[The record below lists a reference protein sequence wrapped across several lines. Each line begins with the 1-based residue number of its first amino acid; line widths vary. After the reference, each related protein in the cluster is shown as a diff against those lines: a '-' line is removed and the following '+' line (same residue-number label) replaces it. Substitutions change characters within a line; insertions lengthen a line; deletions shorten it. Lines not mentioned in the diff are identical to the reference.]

1 MVRPAGFHSNPVAAR
16 SNNFMQSPDLTRDE
30 EQAAAEREFDGLVAA
45 LEDSGIRVIVVND
58 TLDPETPD
66 AIFPNNWISTHADG
80 TVVTYPMQ
88 VENRRPERRQDIVD
102 TLAAEHGFRVTDV
115 IDLSGHEAKEQY
127 LEGTGSLVL
136 DRRNAIAYACLSPRT
151 SLEVLADFAQ
161 RLDYE
166 VVAFE
171 AADGDG
177 VAIYHTNVMM
187 NVGEDFA
194 VVCLESIAQPEQRS
208 AVRHS
213 LESTG
218 HEIIE
223 ITLAQMQS
231 MAGNML
237 EVRSADGGRRLAMSA
252 QARDSLTDEQLKKL
266 EARTTIVSAP
276 IERIESSAGG
286 SVRCVLA
293 EVHLPVQDAQQNL

>member
-1 MVRPAGFHSNPVAAR
+1 
-16 SNNFMQSPDLTRDE
+16 MQSPDMSRDE
-30 EQAAAEREFDGLVAA
+30 EQAAAVQEFDGLVSA
-45 LEDSGIRVIVVND
+45 LTASGVNVIVVND
-58 TLDPETPD
+58 TPEPATPD
-66 AIFPNNWISTHADG
+66 AIFPNNWMTTHADG
-80 TVVTYPMQ
+80 TVVLYPMQ
-88 VENRRPERRQDIVD
+88 VENRRPERRQDVIDALVSD
-102 TLAAEHGFRVTDV
+102 HGFRVSDV
-115 IDLSGHEAKEQY
+115 IDLSPHEANEQY

-136 DRRNAIAYACLSPRT
+136 DRAHGIAYACLSPRT
-151 SLEVLADFAQ
+151 HLEVLADFAQ

-194 VVCLESIAQPEQRS
+194 VICLESIVQTEQRS
-208 AVRHS
+208 AVRQS
-213 LESTG
+213 LERTG
-218 HEIIE
+218 HDVIE
-223 ITLAQMQS
+223 ITLAQMQA

-237 EVRSADGGRRLAMSA
+237 EIRSADGGRRLAMSA
-252 QARDSLTDEQLKKL
+252 QARESLTHRQLNNL

-286 SVRCVLA
+286 SVRCMLA